1 MPSRAVHLSMRK
13 TQECTANRTAKD
25 VFRRR
30 QGMIDSTNSL
40 PLPECFRARSSRAWE
55 RCFDARS
62 GRCVL
67 TPPQGFH
74 ARQASDCA
82 RGSLWMISGQNAA
95 IRARP
100 SAVRSRRRLPEG
112 VPQSWRPREHALELG
127 QVGKGA
133 PRGLA
138 RPNEKFIFL
147 SWLFQMAGAVGS
159 DCSLH
164 TRTSWNV
171 AVGLPVSC
179 PY

>member
-1 MPSRAVHLSMRK
+1 MRK

-40 PLPECFRARSSRAWE
+40 PLPECLRARSSRTWE

-112 VPQSWRPREHALELG
+112 VPQRWRSREHGRELG

-159 DCSLH
+159 DVFEAA
-164 TRTSWNV
+164 RARRV
-171 AVGLPVSC
+171 LPLQGQRAGAGAA
-179 PY
+179 